1 MGAWVRVA
9 AALFVIAYGA
19 NQFSPLMV
27 MYREQGHYSAV
38 AVAAIFGVYAIGL
51 APGLLLGG
59 PASDMWGRRKLL
71 LPALIV
77 SVPASGVLA
86 LGSMPAVSEAAL
98 YTGRFLFGVVTGMA
112 MAVGTTWVKELSQ
125 PPWDPVA
132 DAGAGARRAALAL
145 SAGFGVG
152 PLVAG
157 VLAQWAPLP
166 MELPYLVHIVITLVV
181 VGAVLRVPETR
192 VASAPRGAVG
202 LRAALTVALPARF
215 RRVVAPMAPWVF
227 GGPAISF
234 AVQPAALGREIAGVG
249 LVYATL
255 LTAVTLGAGV
265 AVQPWARRLDRRSPV
280 LTARVGLAAM
290 VAGILLAAGAAAL
303 GSPALAVPT
312 SAVLGGAYGLCL
324 VAGLLEVQ
332 RMAAPEH
339 LGGLTAVYYTLTYVG
354 FVIPVV
360 LAALTPLAGY
370 PVLLL
375 GPALLALLS
384 LAVVVRTGR
393 QPAPQPRSPSCGR
406 GSSGTRP

>member
-1 MGAWVRVA
+1 MLRAWVRVA
-9 AALFVIAYGA
+9 AALFAIGYGA

-27 MYREQGHYSAV
+27 LYREQGHYSAV
-38 AVAAIFGVYAIGL
+38 TVAAFFGVYALGL

-59 PASDMWGRRKLL
+59 PASDLWGRMKLL
-71 LPALIV
+71 LPALV
-77 SVPASGVLA
+77 GSVPASAVLA
-86 LGSMPAVSEAAL
+86 LGGVSLVSEEAL

-125 PPWDPVA
+125 APWDPVG
-132 DAGAGARRAALAL
+132 DDGAGARRAALAL

-181 VGAVLRVPETR
+181 LAGVLRVPETR
-192 VASAPRGAVG
+192 APTAPPRRMG
-202 LRAALTVALPARF
+202 LRVALPVRF
-215 RRVVAPMAPWVF
+215 RRVVVPMAPWVF
-227 GGPAISF
+227 GAVSISF
-234 AVQPAALGREIAGVG
+234 AVQPAALEHEVAGLG

-255 LTAVTLGAGV
+255 LTAVTLATGV

-280 LTARVGLAAM
+280 LTARAGLAAM
-290 VAGILLAAGAAAL
+290 VAGILLAAAAAAL
-303 GSPALAVPT
+303 DSPWLAVPA
-312 SAVLGGAYGLCL
+312 SVVLGAGYGLCL

-339 LGGLTAVYYTLTYVG
+339 LGALTAVYYTLTYVG
-354 FVIPVV
+354 FVIPVA

-375 GPALLALLS
+375 GVAALALLG
-384 LAVVVRTGR
+384 LAVVVRAGR
-393 QPAPQPRSPSCGR
+393 QPAPQPGPVQPR
-406 GSSGTRP
+406 GARP

>member
-1 MGAWVRVA
+1 VGAWVRVA

-38 AVAAIFGVYAIGL
+38 VVAAIFGVYVIGL

-86 LGSMPAVSEAAL
+86 LGGMPAVSEAAL
-98 YTGRFLFGVVTGMA
+98 YAGRFLFGVVTGMA

-125 PPWDPVA
+125 PPWDPLA

-157 VLAQWAPLP
+157 VLGQWAPLP

-192 VASAPRGAVG
+192 VAAAPRGAVG
-202 LRAALTVALPARF
+202 LRVALTVALPARF

-227 GGPAISF
+227 GGPSISF
-234 AVQPAALGREIAGVG
+234 AVQPAAHEREIAGVG

-255 LTAVTLGAGV
+255 LTAVTLAAGV

-303 GSPALAVPT
+303 GSPALAVPA

-360 LAALTPLAGY
+360 LASLTPLAGY

-393 QPAPQPRSPSCGR
+393 QPVPQPGPV
-406 GSSGTRP
+406 